1 MRRIKYIMLLGLIL
15 SLGACNK
22 WLDVE
27 PLGQVDAEKMFE
39 DEKGCLQTL
48 TGTYMLL
55 TSQEAYGEEL
65 TLGYVDEI
73 VRYWNKISKAYE
85 SDYQDATLVG
95 RFDGTWKKMYEAI
108 ANTNLLLQNL
118 KDSDKEKFENYDLIK
133 GEALGLRAYIH
144 LDLLRLFG
152 PVLKEGLNQKS
163 IPYREEFT
171 NQLVTF
177 MTAEEV
183 LGKIEKDLLEAYTL
197 LANDPIKEY
206 GRQANKNLEN
216 KDLAFQFR
224 GVRMNYYA
232 VCGTLARFYQ
242 LKGNE
247 SEALKYAKE
256 IIDATEI
263 FQLLKRDD
271 IMDSRGP
278 NLMFER
284 ELIWALHDE
293 KIESKM
299 GYQLYFSYKYNI
311 DMPSREFI
319 YETNGYGSVEDY
331 RRVYWWQEVKLSTT
345 FWVLGKYARTYAN
358 NTAGSTVT
366 RKDITVWEKLLPMIR
381 LSEMYY
387 IAAEANLETNTPE
400 TYRLLNEVRVS
411 RNLTPLP
418 EELKNNKAVLAEQI
432 MYEYMK
438 EFWGE
443 GKLFYEYKR
452 QYRDIITR
460 EGNIRASRALFE
472 LPIPDSELE
481 HGGN

>member
-1 MRRIKYIMLLGLIL
+1 M
-15 SLGACNK
+15 
-22 WLDVE
+22 
-27 PLGQVDAEKMFE
+27 
-39 DEKGCLQTL
+39 
-48 TGTYMLL
+48 
-55 TSQEAYGEEL
+55 
-65 TLGYVDEI
+65 
-73 VRYWNKISKAYE
+73 
-85 SDYQDATLVG
+85 SD
-95 RFDGTWKKMYEAI
+95 
-108 ANTNLLLQNL
+108 
-118 KDSDKEKFENYDLIK
+118 
-133 GEALGLRAYIH
+133 
-144 LDLLRLFG
+144 
-152 PVLKEGLNQKS
+152 
-163 IPYREEFT
+163 
-171 NQLVTF
+171 
-177 MTAEEV
+177 
-183 LGKIEKDLLEAYTL
+183 
-197 LANDPIKEY
+197 DPIKEY
-206 GRQANKNLEN
+206 GRKANKNLDN

-242 LKGNE
+242 LKGNN
-247 SEALKYAKE
+247 SEALKYAQE
-256 IIDATEI
+256 IIDAKEI

-299 GYQLYFSYKYNI
+299 GYQLYSSYKYNI
-311 DMPSREFI
+311 DLPTRGFI

-345 FWVLGKYARTYAN
+345 YWILGKYARTYES
-358 NTAGSTVT
+358 NTAGGTVT

-381 LSEMYY
+381 LSEIYY
-387 IAAEANLETNTPE
+387 IAAEANLETNAPE

-418 EELKNNKAVLAEQI
+418 EDLKNNKVVLAEQI